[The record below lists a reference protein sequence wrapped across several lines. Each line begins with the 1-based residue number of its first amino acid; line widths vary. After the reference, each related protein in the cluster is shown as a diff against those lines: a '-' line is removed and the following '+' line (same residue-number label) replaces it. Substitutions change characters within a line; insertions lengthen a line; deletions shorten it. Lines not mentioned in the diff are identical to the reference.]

1 MKKVNRYTDFLN
13 ESQFELLLEANIQY
27 LPRFKKVLSKIDT
40 KISSELLKLVDT
52 EVDINTNYIDI
63 DNNKNFIR
71 FVPDDRVKDI
81 KCIVNDSTE
90 NQRLYYCVNSSVKYN
105 REIVNNRLPS
115 TGTICTIVKTLTELE
130 VKELFKGSNRYYNY
144 LLEPENVFY
153 HVKFT
158 YSTYSDGEPEEC
170 NAIVLKNT
178 LSPYVGD
185 YKAMEFKIGKFAS
198 SMLKKAGVD
207 FNNVELEDFV
217 NKYKA
222 QIEVRQGLF
231 DKFEVVKGEEIR
243 KYYLHTQYNSQS
255 GSLGGSCMKYRRCQE
270 YLDIYVQNSNISMLI
285 LHGKFGIIG
294 RAILWFDDRNRNIM
308 DRIYTNNSAD
318 EELFKEYAKK
328 NDFYYKASQDYVAMG
343 NLMLGDTVITNRD
356 DILITVQL
364 DETGV
369 DYRFYPFVDTV
380 KFMNI
385 RLGILCNDDV
395 SDYDYELES
404 TTGYHDCDM
413 CDGDRCV
420 ECPECEGGDNLYD
433 CDLCG
438 GDGTFT
444 CDFCNNNAVSCPDC
458 DGSDPDCEFCGGE
471 PVECPECGGE
481 IPECDQCNGSGKAEC
496 DMCHDTYQ
504 VSCPVCTVDD

>member
-63 DNNKNFIR
+63 DDNKNFIK

-81 KCIVNDSTE
+81 KYIINENEE
-90 NQRLYYCVNSSVKYN
+90 NQSLYYCVNSSVKFS
-105 REIVNNRLPS
+105 REIPNNRLPS
-115 TGTICTIVKTLTELE
+115 AGTICTIVKTLTELE
-130 VKELFKGSNRYYNY
+130 AKQLFEGSNRYYNC
-144 LLEPENVFY
+144 LLTSGSVFY
-153 HVKFT
+153 QVKFK
-158 YSTYSDGEPEEC
+158 YSDHSDDNEGEEC
-170 NAIVLKNT
+170 NAIVLKST

-198 SMLKKAGVD
+198 SMLRKAGVD

-255 GSLGGSCMKYRRCQE
+255 GSLGSSCMKYTRCQE
-270 YLDIYVQNSNISMLI
+270 YLDIYVQNTNISMLI
-285 LHGKFGIIG
+285 LHGNYGIIG
-294 RAILWFDDRNRNIM
+294 RAILWFDDKNRNIM

-328 NDFYYKASQDYVAMG
+328 NNFYYKASQDYVAMG

-380 KFMNI
+380 KFINI
-385 RLGILCNDDV
+385 RLGVLCNDPDGE
-395 SDYDYELES
+395 YDYELES
-404 TTGYHDCDM
+404 TVGYHDCDTCGGRGNIDCEECNGRGNIDCEECTNGYVECEFCEGEPVTCPECDGNNPECEFCEGEPVSCPE
-413 CDGDRCV
+413 CDGDKIPC
-420 ECPECEGGDNLYD
+420 DN
-433 CDLCG
+433 CD
-438 GDGTFT
+438 GDGRLD
-444 CDFCNNNAVSCPDC
+444 CYSC
-458 DGSDPDCEFCGGE
+458 DGNGE
-471 PVECPECGGE
+471 E
-481 IPECDQCNGSGKAEC
+481 Q
-496 DMCHDTYQ
+496 
-504 VSCPVCTVDD
+504 CPVCTLDD